1 MAETSAR
8 SMREQLEARLTSLKL
23 ELETGERV
31 LAELET
37 KRANL
42 RETLLRISGAIQV
55 LEEELS
61 KAGQVEPDPSPQTTD
76 SAR

>member
-1 MAETSAR
+1 MSDVEKRFRCRLEELRAEYEKGKKTL
-8 SMREQLEARLTSLKL
+8 EDLEAQAAN
-23 ELETGERV
+23 V
-31 LAELET
+31 
-37 KRANL
+37 RA
-42 RETLLRISGAIQV
+42 TLLRISGAIQV